1 LEHHQL
7 PRYGSL
13 SNLLE
18 RSFMNSLRIKLRIDF
33 GEENAVGPG
42 KIALLERMRDTGSLS
57 QAARELKM
65 SYRRAWQLLDS
76 LNQSFAEPVVIT
88 SVGGK
93 GGGGTTITPLGTTLV
108 TTYRELERDITSQVT
123 ARFASLTGKVS
134 HLRSGKRRS
143 LTKSASRS
151 KSAAA
156 PPPPARRR

>member
-1 LEHHQL
+1 MH
-7 PRYGSL
+7 
-13 SNLLE
+13 
-18 RSFMNSLRIKLRIDF
+18 SLRIKLRIDF

-76 LNQSFAEPVVIT
+76 LNQSFGEPVVIT

-93 GGGGTTITPLGTTLV
+93 GGGGTTITPLGTALV
-108 TTYRELERDITSQVT
+108 TTYRELERDITSQVV
-123 ARFASLTGKVS
+123 ARFESLTGKVS

-143 LTKSASRS
+143 LVKSVNRS
-151 KSAAA
+151 KAVGQ
-156 PPPPARRR
+156 PGGKRR